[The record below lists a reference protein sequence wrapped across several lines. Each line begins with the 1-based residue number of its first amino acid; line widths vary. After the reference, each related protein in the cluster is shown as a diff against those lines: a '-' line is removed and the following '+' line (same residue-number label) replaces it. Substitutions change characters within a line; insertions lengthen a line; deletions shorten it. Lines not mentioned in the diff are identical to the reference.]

1 MSQLFTTPFMAQHN
15 CEALGPTDTAS
26 TVPTASNDH
35 ILNSNC
41 AHDLME
47 SQYNQ
52 SQYLTSMNK
61 ICAHNPSASQVCQTN
76 LSNSFASP

>member
-1 MSQLFTTPFMAQHN
+1 MAQHN
-15 CEALGPTDTAS
+15 YEELDPTDTPS

-35 ILNSNC
+35 TLNCNY

-61 ICAHNPSASQVCQTN
+61 ICAHNPSASQLSQTN
-76 LSNSFASP
+76 LSNSLASP